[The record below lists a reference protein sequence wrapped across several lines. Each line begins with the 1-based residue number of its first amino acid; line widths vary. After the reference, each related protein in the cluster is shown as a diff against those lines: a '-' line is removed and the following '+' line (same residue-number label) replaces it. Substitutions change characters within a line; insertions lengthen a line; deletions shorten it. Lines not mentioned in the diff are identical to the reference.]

1 MERTLIIVKPDAVQ
15 RGLTGEIIR
24 RFEQRG
30 LKIVGMKFMQVSR
43 ELAQKHYAEH
53 EGKPFYE
60 GLVAYIT
67 SSPVVVLALEAKNCV
82 ELARNMIGK
91 TKPVEALP
99 GTIRGDFGVE
109 VGRNLVHGSDSPTSG
124 ERELALWF
132 TPQEL
137 TGWARVVEPWIHE

>member
-67 SSPVVVLALEAKNCV
+67 SSPVVVMVLEAKNCV

-109 VGRNLVHGSDSPTSG
+109 VGRNLVHGSDSPTSA

-132 TPQEL
+132 APQEL
-137 TGWARVVEPWIHE
+137 AGWMRVVEPWIHE